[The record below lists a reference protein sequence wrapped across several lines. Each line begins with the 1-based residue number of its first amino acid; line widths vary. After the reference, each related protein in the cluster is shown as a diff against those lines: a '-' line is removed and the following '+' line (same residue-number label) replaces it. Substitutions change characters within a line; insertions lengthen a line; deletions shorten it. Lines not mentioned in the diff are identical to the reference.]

1 MTQASVGNAPRS
13 RLARDEQS
21 MATVQ
26 HSAAPKPPM
35 MAVIG
40 RSPSTGGRGS
50 RQTPAGTARSTSIDA
65 PVAGSK

>member
-1 MTQASVGNAPRS
+1 MTQARVGKAPRS
-13 RLARDEQS
+13 RLAREEHS

-35 MAVIG
+35 IAVID
-40 RSPSTGGRGS
+40 RSPSGGRGS

>member
-1 MTQASVGNAPRS
+1 MTQASVGKAPRS

-26 HSAAPKPPM
+26 QSAAPKPPR

-40 RSPSTGGRGS
+40 RSPSGGRGS
-50 RQTPAGTARSTSIDA
+50 RQTPAGTARSTSIEA